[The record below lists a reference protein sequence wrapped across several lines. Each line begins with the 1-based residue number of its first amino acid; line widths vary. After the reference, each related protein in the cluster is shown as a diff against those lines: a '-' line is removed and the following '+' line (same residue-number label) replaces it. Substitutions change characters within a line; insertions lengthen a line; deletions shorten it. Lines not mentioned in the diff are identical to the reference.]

1 MTERANPERLI
12 DLRKFFKNPLQQK
25 VFSVVGGAV
34 EKALAIDRINQLYYA
49 AATLDDDRHFLD
61 RVLDVMNIEIAVSDA
76 DLARIPKSGRVVV
89 VANHP
94 FGGIEGIILGAL
106 LRSVRPDVKL
116 MANFLLKEVP
126 DLQDSMIFVD
136 PFDRKESAKINLKP
150 LKECI
155 RWLKEGG
162 ALGVFPAGEVS
173 HIDIRR
179 GGITDPDW
187 SPTIGR
193 LIQITESPALPVY
206 FRGSNSFIFQVLGLV
221 HPRLRTGMLPREL
234 ANKVNRVIE
243 VRIGNLIPYKRL
255 AELADERAIIEYL
268 RLRTYNLRRRKE
280 KTSGEIR
287 RAFFPIRMVKPERVE
302 IAPPVPPSLLAAEI
316 GHLPAAQC
324 LVESGD
330 FAVYYAEAQQI
341 PHALREIGR
350 LRELTFRG
358 VGEGTGQAIDLDR
371 FDDYY
376 LHMFVWNRAK
386 SEIVGA
392 YRLGRAD
399 EIVRRLG
406 IRGLYTS
413 TLFRYRKRL
422 LQRLGPAL
430 EMGRSFVR
438 PEYQK
443 NFSPLMLLW
452 KGIAL
457 YIADHPQ
464 YKILFGPVSVNNEYQ
479 STSRQLLIAFLKLNN
494 FEPELAKLVRPRKPP
509 LMNPLHFWHLRRF
522 RAVVDD
528 LDEIEALIADLESEL
543 KGVPILL
550 RQYLRLGGRLLG
562 FNIDPSF
569 GYCLDGLILV
579 DLTETDPA
587 LLVKYM
593 GREKAERFLAFH
605 GKSLP
610 GGANVQPAGAS
621 ASTGPADASAR
632 EAKSTSG
639 RANGSTV
646 AGGVGAPTQS
656 GAAASPPDQISPRPS
671 QT

>member
-1 MTERANPERLI
+1 MADAVNPKI
-12 DLRKFFKNPLQQK
+12 INLRDFFKNPLQRK
-25 VFSVVGGAV
+25 VFSIIGGAV

-49 AATLDDDRHFLD
+49 VATLDDDRHFLD
-61 RVLDVMNIEIAVSDA
+61 RVLDVMNIETKVSES
-76 DLARIPKSGRVVV
+76 DLQRIPKNGSLVV

-116 MANFLLKEVP
+116 MANFLLKAIP
-126 DLQDSMIFVD
+126 DLHDSLIFVD
-136 PFDRKESAKINLKP
+136 PFDRDESAKINLKP
-150 LKECI
+150 IKESI

-162 ALGVFPAGEVS
+162 VLGVFPAGEVS
-173 HIDIRR
+173 HIDLRR
-179 GGITDPDW
+179 GGIRDPEW
-187 SPTIGR
+187 SPTIAR
-193 LIQITESPALPVY
+193 LIRLTESPALPVF
-206 FRGSNSFIFQVLGLV
+206 FRGSNSLIFQILGMV

-234 ANKVNRVIE
+234 LNKRNKTIE
-243 VRIGNLIPYKRL
+243 VRIGNLIPFKRL
-255 AELADERAIIEYL
+255 SEFDDDKAMMDYL
-268 RLRTYNLRRRKE
+268 RMRTYHLRRRKE
-280 KTSGEIR
+280 EPKPIFR
-287 RAFFPIRMVKPERVE
+287 KAIFPIRMVKPEQVE
-302 IAPPVPPSLLAAEI
+302 VAPPVDSALLKTDIAKLPPSQL
-316 GHLPAAQC
+316 

-330 FAVYYAEAQQI
+330 FQVFFAEAEQI
-341 PHALREIGR
+341 PNILREIGR

-376 LHMFVWNRAK
+376 IHVFVWNKSK

-392 YRLGRAD
+392 YRLGKSD

-406 IRGLYTS
+406 IKGLYTS
-413 TLFRYRKRL
+413 TLFRYRKQL
-422 LQRLGPAL
+422 LQKIGPAL

-464 YKILFGPVSVNNEYQ
+464 YKILFGPVSVNNDYQ
-479 STSRQLLIAFLKLNN
+479 SSSRQLLISFLKMNN
-494 FEPELAKLVRPRKPP
+494 FEPELAKLVKARKPP
-509 LMNPLHFWHLRRF
+509 LTNPFHAWQLRRQQ
-522 RAVVDD
+522 AVVND
-528 LDEIEALIADLESEL
+528 LDEIDALISDLETDL

-579 DLTETDPA
+579 DLTETDQS

-593 GREKAERFLAFH
+593 GREKAQRFLAFH
-605 GKSLP
+605 GKSL
-610 GGANVQPAGAS
+610 AS
-621 ASTGPADASAR
+621 
-632 EAKSTSG
+632 
-639 RANGSTV
+639 
-646 AGGVGAPTQS
+646 
-656 GAAASPPDQISPRPS
+656 
-671 QT
+671 

>member
-1 MTERANPERLI
+1 MADVVNPKI
-12 DLRKFFKNPLQQK
+12 INLRDFFKNPLQRK
-25 VFSVVGGAV
+25 VFSIIGGAV

-49 AATLDDDRHFLD
+49 VATLDDDRHFLD
-61 RVLDVMNIEIAVSDA
+61 RVLDVMNIETKVSES
-76 DLARIPKSGRVVV
+76 DLQRIPKNGSLVV

-116 MANFLLKEVP
+116 MANFLLKAIP
-126 DLQDSMIFVD
+126 DLHDSLIFVD
-136 PFDRKESAKINLKP
+136 PFDRDESAKINLKP
-150 LKECI
+150 IKESI

-162 ALGVFPAGEVS
+162 VLGVFPAGEVS
-173 HIDIRR
+173 HIDLRR
-179 GGITDPDW
+179 GGIRDPEW
-187 SPTIGR
+187 SPTIAR
-193 LIQITESPALPVY
+193 LIRLTESPALPVF
-206 FRGSNSFIFQVLGLV
+206 FRGSNSLIFQILGMV
-221 HPRLRTGMLPREL
+221 HPRFRTGMLPREL
-234 ANKVNRVIE
+234 LNKRNKTIE
-243 VRIGNLIPYKRL
+243 VRIGNLIPFKRL
-255 AELADERAIIEYL
+255 SEFDDDKAMMDYL
-268 RLRTYNLRRRKE
+268 RMRTYHLRRRKE
-280 KTSGEIR
+280 EPKPIFR
-287 RAFFPIRMVKPERVE
+287 KAIFPIRMVKPEQVE
-302 IAPPVPPSLLAAEI
+302 VAPPVDSALLKTDIAKLPPSQL
-316 GHLPAAQC
+316 

-330 FAVYYAEAQQI
+330 FQVFFAEAEQI
-341 PHALREIGR
+341 PNILREIGR

-376 LHMFVWNRAK
+376 IHVFVWNKSK

-392 YRLGRAD
+392 YRLGKSD

-406 IRGLYTS
+406 IKGLYTS
-413 TLFRYRKRL
+413 TLFRYRKQL
-422 LQRLGPAL
+422 LQKIGPAL

-464 YKILFGPVSVNNEYQ
+464 YKILFGPVSVNNDYQ
-479 STSRQLLIAFLKLNN
+479 SSSRQLLISFLKMNN
-494 FEPELAKLVRPRKPP
+494 FEPELAKLVKARKPP
-509 LMNPLHFWHLRRF
+509 LTNPFHAWQLRRQQ
-522 RAVVDD
+522 AVVND
-528 LDEIEALIADLESEL
+528 LDEIDALISDLETDL

-579 DLTETDPA
+579 DLTETDQS

-593 GREKAERFLAFH
+593 GREKAQRFLAFH
-605 GKSLP
+605 GKSL
-610 GGANVQPAGAS
+610 AS
-621 ASTGPADASAR
+621 
-632 EAKSTSG
+632 
-639 RANGSTV
+639 
-646 AGGVGAPTQS
+646 
-656 GAAASPPDQISPRPS
+656 
-671 QT
+671 

>member
-1 MTERANPERLI
+1 MADVVNPKI
-12 DLRKFFKNPLQQK
+12 INLRDFFKNPLQRK
-25 VFSVVGGAV
+25 VFSIIGGAV

-49 AATLDDDRHFLD
+49 VATLDDDRHFLD
-61 RVLDVMNIEIAVSDA
+61 RVLDVMNIETKVSES
-76 DLARIPKSGRVVV
+76 DLQRIPKNGSLVV

-116 MANFLLKEVP
+116 MANFLLKAIP
-126 DLQDSMIFVD
+126 DLHDSLIFVD
-136 PFDRKESAKINLKP
+136 PFDRDESAKINLKP
-150 LKECI
+150 IKESI

-162 ALGVFPAGEVS
+162 VLGVFPAGEVS
-173 HIDIRR
+173 HIDLRR
-179 GGITDPDW
+179 GGIRDPEW
-187 SPTIGR
+187 SPTIAR
-193 LIQITESPALPVY
+193 LIRLTESPALPVF
-206 FRGSNSFIFQVLGLV
+206 FRGSNSLIFQILGMV
-221 HPRLRTGMLPREL
+221 HPRFRTGMLPREL
-234 ANKVNRVIE
+234 LNKRNKTIE
-243 VRIGNLIPYKRL
+243 VRIGNLIPFKRL
-255 AELADERAIIEYL
+255 SEFDDDKAMMDYL
-268 RLRTYNLRRRKE
+268 RMRTYHLRRRKE
-280 KTSGEIR
+280 EPKPIFR
-287 RAFFPIRMVKPERVE
+287 KAIFPIRMVKPEQVE
-302 IAPPVPPSLLAAEI
+302 VAPPVDSALLKTDIAKLPPSQL
-316 GHLPAAQC
+316 

-330 FAVYYAEAQQI
+330 FQVFFAEAEQI
-341 PHALREIGR
+341 PNILREIGR

-376 LHMFVWNRAK
+376 IHVFVWNKSK

-392 YRLGRAD
+392 YRLGKSD

-406 IRGLYTS
+406 IKGLYTS
-413 TLFRYRKRL
+413 TLFRYRKQL
-422 LQRLGPAL
+422 LQKIGPAL

-464 YKILFGPVSVNNEYQ
+464 YKILFGPVSVNNDYQ
-479 STSRQLLIAFLKLNN
+479 SSSRQLLISFLKMNN
-494 FEPELAKLVRPRKPP
+494 FEPELAKLVKARKPP
-509 LMNPLHFWHLRRF
+509 LTNPFHAWQLRRQQ
-522 RAVVDD
+522 AVVND
-528 LDEIEALIADLESEL
+528 LDEIDALISDLETDL

-579 DLTETDPA
+579 DLTETDQS

-593 GREKAERFLAFH
+593 GREKAQRFLAFH
-605 GKSLP
+605 GKSL
-610 GGANVQPAGAS
+610 
-621 ASTGPADASAR
+621 
-632 EAKSTSG
+632 TS
-639 RANGSTV
+639 
-646 AGGVGAPTQS
+646 
-656 GAAASPPDQISPRPS
+656 
-671 QT
+671 

>member
-1 MTERANPERLI
+1 MADAVNPKI
-12 DLRKFFKNPLQQK
+12 INLRDFFKNPLQRK
-25 VFSVVGGAV
+25 VFSIIGGAV

-49 AATLDDDRHFLD
+49 VATLDDDRHFLD
-61 RVLDVMNIEIAVSDA
+61 RVLDVMNIETKVSES
-76 DLARIPKSGRVVV
+76 DLQRIPKTGSLVV

-116 MANFLLKEVP
+116 MANFLLKAIP
-126 DLQDSMIFVD
+126 DLHDSLIFVD
-136 PFDRKESAKINLKP
+136 PFDRDESAKINLKP
-150 LKECI
+150 IKESI

-162 ALGVFPAGEVS
+162 VLGVFPAGEVS
-173 HIDIRR
+173 HIDLRR
-179 GGITDPDW
+179 GGIRDPEW
-187 SPTIGR
+187 SPTIAR
-193 LIQITESPALPVY
+193 LIRLTESPALPVF
-206 FRGSNSFIFQVLGLV
+206 FRGSNSLIFQILGMV
-221 HPRLRTGMLPREL
+221 HPRFRTGMLPREL
-234 ANKVNRVIE
+234 LNKRNKTIE
-243 VRIGNLIPYKRL
+243 VRIGNLIPFKRL
-255 AELADERAIIEYL
+255 SEFDDDKAMMDYL
-268 RLRTYNLRRRKE
+268 RMRTYHLRRRKE
-280 KTSGEIR
+280 EPKPIFR
-287 RAFFPIRMVKPERVE
+287 KAIFPIRMVKPEQVE
-302 IAPPVPPSLLAAEI
+302 VAPPVDSALLKTDIAKLPPSQL
-316 GHLPAAQC
+316 

-330 FAVYYAEAQQI
+330 FQVFFAEAEQI
-341 PHALREIGR
+341 PNILREIGR

-376 LHMFVWNRAK
+376 IHVFVWNKSK

-392 YRLGRAD
+392 YRLGKSD

-406 IRGLYTS
+406 IKGLYTS
-413 TLFRYRKRL
+413 TLFRYRKQL
-422 LQRLGPAL
+422 LQKIGPAL

-464 YKILFGPVSVNNEYQ
+464 YKILFGPVSVNNDYQ
-479 STSRQLLIAFLKLNN
+479 SSSRQLLISFLKMNN
-494 FEPELAKLVRPRKPP
+494 FEPELAKLVKARKPP
-509 LMNPLHFWHLRRF
+509 LTNPFHAWQLRRQQ
-522 RAVVDD
+522 AVVND
-528 LDEIEALIADLESEL
+528 LDEIDALISDLETDL

-579 DLTETDPA
+579 DLTETDQS

-593 GREKAERFLAFH
+593 GREKAQRFLAYH
-605 GKSLP
+605 GKSL
-610 GGANVQPAGAS
+610 AS
-621 ASTGPADASAR
+621 
-632 EAKSTSG
+632 
-639 RANGSTV
+639 
-646 AGGVGAPTQS
+646 
-656 GAAASPPDQISPRPS
+656 
-671 QT
+671 

>member
-1 MTERANPERLI
+1 MADAVNPKI
-12 DLRKFFKNPLQQK
+12 INLRDFFKNPLQRK
-25 VFSVVGGAV
+25 VFSIIGGAV

-49 AATLDDDRHFLD
+49 VATLDDDRHFLD
-61 RVLDVMNIEIAVSDA
+61 RVLDVMNIETKVSES
-76 DLARIPKSGRVVV
+76 DLQRIPKNGSLVV

-116 MANFLLKEVP
+116 MANFLLKAIP
-126 DLQDSMIFVD
+126 DLHDSLIFVD
-136 PFDRKESAKINLKP
+136 PFDRDESAKINLKP
-150 LKECI
+150 IKESI

-162 ALGVFPAGEVS
+162 VLGVFPAGEVS
-173 HIDIRR
+173 HIDLRR
-179 GGITDPDW
+179 GGIRDPEW
-187 SPTIGR
+187 SPTIAR
-193 LIQITESPALPVY
+193 LIRLTESPALPVF
-206 FRGSNSFIFQVLGLV
+206 FRGSNSLIFQILGMV
-221 HPRLRTGMLPREL
+221 HPRFRTGMLPREL
-234 ANKVNRVIE
+234 LNKRNKTIE
-243 VRIGNLIPYKRL
+243 VRIGNLIPFKRL
-255 AELADERAIIEYL
+255 SEFDDDKAMMDYL
-268 RLRTYNLRRRKE
+268 RMRTYHLRRRKE
-280 KTSGEIR
+280 EPKPIFR
-287 RAFFPIRMVKPERVE
+287 KAIFPIRMVKPEQVE
-302 IAPPVPPSLLAAEI
+302 VAPPVDSALLKTDIAKLPPSQL
-316 GHLPAAQC
+316 

-330 FAVYYAEAQQI
+330 FQVFFAEAEQI
-341 PHALREIGR
+341 PNILREIGR

-376 LHMFVWNRAK
+376 IHVFVWNKSK

-392 YRLGRAD
+392 YRLGKSD

-406 IRGLYTS
+406 IKGLYTS
-413 TLFRYRKRL
+413 TLFRYRKQL
-422 LQRLGPAL
+422 LQKIGPAL

-464 YKILFGPVSVNNEYQ
+464 YKILFGPVSVNNDYQ
-479 STSRQLLIAFLKLNN
+479 SSSRQLLISFLKMNN
-494 FEPELAKLVRPRKPP
+494 FEPELAKLVKARKPP
-509 LMNPLHFWHLRRF
+509 LTNPFHAWQLRRQQ
-522 RAVVDD
+522 AVVND
-528 LDEIEALIADLESEL
+528 LDEIDALISDLETDL

-579 DLTETDPA
+579 DLTETDQS

-593 GREKAERFLAFH
+593 GREKAQRFLAFH
-605 GKSLP
+605 GKSL
-610 GGANVQPAGAS
+610 
-621 ASTGPADASAR
+621 
-632 EAKSTSG
+632 TS
-639 RANGSTV
+639 
-646 AGGVGAPTQS
+646 
-656 GAAASPPDQISPRPS
+656 
-671 QT
+671 